1 MKKEALSRREALKG
15 VGVLGVAGLA
25 MIGSTS
31 LSASAVDKKDVKF
44 DEEYDV
50 IVIGSGFAALAAGIK
65 AAQRGNTV
73 LMIEKMGRLGGNST
87 INGGVF
93 TVVDSKKQHNEGIK
107 DSKELFLKD
116 TLKAGLNINHTDLLE
131 TIVKRSKDALA
142 LTEECGAKYRERLEH
157 LGGHSVPR
165 SYSTANGS
173 GSGIVLPMIDYFQKL
188 KGAKVLKRTKFD
200 DFVIDGDRVVGVV
213 VRENYRFDSKLYN
226 DDLENKTGVKKVF
239 KAKKGVVLASG
250 GFCRDKFYRKQQDPR
265 LHADV
270 DSTNQ
275 PGATAGALLK
285 AFEIGAVPVQVSWIQ
300 FGPWACPDE
309 KGFGV
314 SAMFNVNATFR
325 YGISVD
331 PRTGKRYMDELADR
345 KTRADAMFKVIDTKK
360 NIFPINIC
368 DDVAA
373 QKLLEKHREKPLEA
387 GTVKKFNTIE
397 ELAKAYGIPAEQLKK
412 TIKTYNDGV
421 KAGKD
426 EFGKPVHTLGGAT
439 ISKAPFYATR
449 GVPKLH
455 HTMGGLK
462 INEKA
467 QVISTKTDKPIPGL
481 YAAGEITGG
490 VHGASRLGSV
500 AITDCLTFGMI
511 AGENI

>member
-1 MKKEALSRREALKG
+1 MNYNKSRRDFVK
-15 VGVLGVAGLA
+15 LGVAGVGALA
-25 MIGSTS
+25 LGS
-31 LSASAVDKKDVKF
+31 SANAATDAKKIKYDG
-44 DEEYDV
+44 EYDV
-50 IVIGSGFAALAAGIK
+50 IVVGSGFAALAAGIK
-65 AAQRGNTV
+65 AAKKGYSV
-73 LMIEKMGRLGGNST
+73 LMLEKMGRLGGNST

-93 TVVDSKKQHNEGIK
+93 TVVNSKKQKAEGFK
-107 DSKELFLKD
+107 DSKELFMKD

-131 TIVKRSKDALA
+131 TIADRSKDALA
-142 LTEECGAKYRERLEH
+142 LTEECGAKYRKKLVH

-165 SYSTANGS
+165 SYSTDNGS
-173 GSGIVLPMIDYFQKL
+173 GSGIVIPMTKYFEKLPN
-188 KGAKVLKRTKFD
+188 AKILKRTKFD
-200 DFVIDGDRVVGVV
+200 DFIMDGDRVVGVE
-213 VRENYRFDSKLYN
+213 VREKYRFNPKLFS
-226 DDLENKTGVKKVF
+226 DDLENTSGKKKF
-239 KAKKGVVLASG
+239 YKAKKGVVLASG

-275 PGATAGALLK
+275 PGATAGVLLK
-285 AFEIGAVPVQVSWIQ
+285 AFDIGAVPVQVSWIQ

-314 SAMFNVNATFR
+314 TALFNVAANFR

-331 PRTGKRYMDELADR
+331 PRNGKRYMNELADR
-345 KTRADAMFKVIDTKK
+345 KTRADAMFKMIDTKK
-360 NIFPINIC
+360 DIYPINIS
-368 DDVAA
+368 DSAAVA
-373 QKLLEKHREKPLEA
+373 KLLPKHRDKPLEA
-387 GTVKKFNTIE
+387 GVIKKFDTIDD
-397 ELAKAYGIPAEQLKK
+397 LAKFYKIPADELKK
-412 TIKTYNDGV
+412 TIKAYNDGV

-439 ISKAPFYATR
+439 ISKPPFYGTR

-462 INEKA
+462 INKKA
-467 QVISTKTDKPIPGL
+467 QVISAKTQKPIPGL

-490 VHGASRLGSV
+490 THGASRLGSV